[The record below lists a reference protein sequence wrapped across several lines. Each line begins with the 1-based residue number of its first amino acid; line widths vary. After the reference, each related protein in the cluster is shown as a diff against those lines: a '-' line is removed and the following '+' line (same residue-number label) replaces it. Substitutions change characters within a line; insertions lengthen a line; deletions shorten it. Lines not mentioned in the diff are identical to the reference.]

1 MSPLLRQHAVGKSV
15 RRFRLGRGMSVRR
28 LAVLTD
34 FSPSFISQVENGQ
47 ASPSISS
54 MERIAGVL
62 GVSLGEFFAAA
73 SEGEAELIIRPED
86 RLKMESGWS
95 QGRVEALGP
104 MTGGRQLEPVLIT
117 LEPGGRSGK
126 HPYGHPVEEFG
137 LVLEGKVSLTLG
149 PRVHELGPGD
159 AVTIRPDELRLWQNA
174 GTAPA
179 RFLIVSSRFS
189 MIQGGHK
196 ARPRRTA
203 APARKTP
210 K

>member
-1 MSPLLRQHAVGKSV
+1 
-15 RRFRLGRGMSVRR
+15 MSVRR
-28 LAVLTD
+28 LAALTN

-62 GVSLGEFFAAA
+62 GVTLGEFFAAA
-73 SEGEAELIIRPED
+73 SEGEAELIIRPGE
-86 RLKMESGWS
+86 RLQMESGWS
-95 QGRVEALGP
+95 QGQVEALGP

-126 HPYGHPVEEFG
+126 HPYAHAVEEFG

-149 PRVHELGPGD
+149 PRQHELGPGD
-159 AVTIRPDELRLWQNA
+159 AVTIRPDELRLWRNT

-189 MIQGGHK
+189 MAQAGHK
-196 ARPRRTA
+196 AGPRRA
-203 APARKTP
+203 AVPAPRRRKTP
-210 K
+210 R